1 MNTLSQLTPSQQRQ
15 QLRRQIRKIRQKMTA
30 LEQAQA
36 EQRIT
41 EQALQLIEQRQAQH
55 IALYLSF
62 DGEVSTALL
71 IQTLWQQGK
80 SVYLP
85 VLHPFSAGN
94 LLFLCYQAQTPLHIN
109 QFGIQE
115 PRLDV
120 RQVLPLNELDII
132 FTPLVAFDR
141 QGNRLG
147 MGGGFY
153 DRTLQQWQQKSFIPV
168 GLAHQCQQ
176 VEKLPVETWDIP
188 LERIL
193 IG

>member
-1 MNTLSQLTPSQQRQ
+1 MNTLSQLTPVLQRQ

-62 DGEVSTALL
+62 DGEISTALL

-94 LLFLCYQAQTPLHIN
+94 LLFLRYRAQTPLHIN

-132 FTPLVAFDR
+132 FTPLVAFDQ

-176 VEKLPVETWDIP
+176 VERLPTENWDIR

-193 IG
+193 VG

>member
-62 DGEVSTALL
+62 DGEISTALL

-85 VLHPFSAGN
+85 VLHPFSSGN
-94 LLFLCYQAQTPLHIN
+94 LLFLRYQAQTPLHIN

-132 FTPLVAFDR
+132 FTPLVAFDQ

-176 VEKLPVETWDIP
+176 VEKLPVESWDIP